1 MKLILTILLIVTF
14 NYSITAQENTDSLMN
29 AFIPAKKTAVF
40 YKNKTIQFKT
50 NDSINP
56 DYEIISGKSLVFEY
70 DFHSKD
76 IISMSDDEVSEKI
89 LFEVK
94 PRSKS
99 FYLADK
105 KLTQAHLMFM
115 QSCFCMDAGNY
126 VIKSGFING
135 TKISNNTWKV
145 KFKFTYIARNTKNK
159 VTKNFTIKFKL
170 AK

>member
-89 LFEVK
+89 LFEVT

-105 KLTQAHLMFM
+105 KLLSVRSEDLPITVEEICEILNEHLEKAKYEIM
-115 QSCFCMDAGNY
+115 
-126 VIKSGFING
+126 VRIKESLFE
-135 TKISNNTWKV
+135 SDL
-145 KFKFTYIARNTKNK
+145 KNK
-159 VTKNFTIKFKL
+159 EETWEEL
-170 AK
+170 